1 MHLFFSL
8 HVHVILILTHLFYIK
23 MAYFYL
29 QINEKNGHEQKK
41 YCSCYEYLDSNGQS
55 LSNLKSIVDYFL
67 STKDIISRFL

>member
-1 MHLFFSL
+1 
-8 HVHVILILTHLFYIK
+8 